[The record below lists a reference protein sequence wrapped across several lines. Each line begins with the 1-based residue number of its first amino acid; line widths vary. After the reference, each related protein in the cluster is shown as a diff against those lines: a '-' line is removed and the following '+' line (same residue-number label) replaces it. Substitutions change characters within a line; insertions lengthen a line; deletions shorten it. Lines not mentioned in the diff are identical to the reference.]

1 MSSCELSGSRWRPE
15 RAWIG
20 SGSELPSG
28 NGAGGPRFSPAS
40 RRLDQAEHAAVAIM
54 RRSPRAGVLLGAEQH
69 GLERRSLAVADANGG
84 AQVVQ
89 YAVILGVEW
98 GVVTNGRQWRL
109 YQTSLFPVHHPSNVQ
124 FPLHVSPDGCSPL
137 RADPTE
143 VPDLGTFG
151 ALLVQGV
158 VVVHSG
164 LPGDLRVKTGF
175 ACDPRGAH
183 GLTGGLP
190 SLAAIPA
197 CSEAASL
204 RPVGAGSGGAGT
216 TVYRPVGAGGRWGPA
231 TAALT
236 RSAASWVASKSVLA
250 VIFHPAAGPD

>member
-1 MSSCELSGSRWRPE
+1 L
-15 RAWIG
+15 
-20 SGSELPSG
+20 
-28 NGAGGPRFSPAS
+28 F
-40 RRLDQAEHAAVAIM
+40 LDGKARIAVEAK
-54 RRSPRAGVLLGAEQH
+54 AFDV
-69 GLERRSLAVADANGG
+69 AVADANGG

-236 RSAASWVASKSVLA
+236 RSAASWVASRSVLA